1 MKFSTREDI
10 SAPIDSVWETVTD
23 FRSFERRAL
32 RNGIEVTRKADD
44 QAGLGAGW
52 TLRFSFRGSQRT
64 LETEVTGCEPPN
76 NMEFSGHV
84 GGLDTVF
91 TVELVALSQSV
102 TRVMISLEVKPATLP
117 ARIMIQTAKLAKG
130 KLDKRFRTQVGKYIK
145 QIASA

>member
-32 RNGIEVTRKADD
+32 RNGIEVARKADD

-52 TLRFSFRGSQRT
+52 TLGFDFRGARRM

-76 NMEFSGHV
+76 TLEFTGHV
-84 GGLDTVF
+84 GGLDTVL
-91 TVELVALSQSV
+91 TVELVALSQNV
-102 TRVMISLEVKPATLP
+102 TRVMIGLEVKPTTL
-117 ARIMIQTAKLAKG
+117 ASRVMVQTAKLAKG
-130 KLDKRFRTQVGKYIK
+130 KLDNRFKKQVGKYVK
-145 QIASA
+145 QIAAA